1 MRAKI
6 FWMFTLCEAL
16 NQLLYMNYIFNHQK
30 NHTGQLLLK
39 CSHLQVHLPS
49 LNSTICVWGEK
60 RERERK
66 KKDLNYLVR
75 DFPGGP
81 VVESS
86 CQCRGHGS
94 SSWSGKTQHAVGRL
108 SPYVI
113 TTEPASPRGCALQHG
128 EPSWWAAPL
137 LEKRPHPLQPERV
150 HYGKSNKST
159 KNRKVKS
166 LLSSSSMIQ
175 LQINSVQLMHYQES
189 INLQLRQVI

>member
-1 MRAKI
+1 M
-6 FWMFTLCEAL
+6 TLSVVVQSL
-16 NQLLYMNYIFNHQK
+16 SHVQLLYPMGCSPTGSSVHGILQARILEQVAIFFSRVSTQGSNSGLPHCRQ
-30 NHTGQLLLK
+30 TFYPL
-39 CSHLQVHLPS
+39 SHKGIPGSNIV
-49 LNSTICVWGEK
+49 K
-60 RERERK
+60 RIINESQYTYYSASK
-66 KKDLNYLVR
+66 INNR

-137 LEKRPHPLQPERV
+137 LEKRPHPLQPERAHSLHQGPV
-150 HYGKSNKST
+150 RPKINT
-159 KNRKVKS
+159 K
-166 LLSSSSMIQ
+166 I
-175 LQINSVQLMHYQES
+175 
-189 INLQLRQVI
+189 